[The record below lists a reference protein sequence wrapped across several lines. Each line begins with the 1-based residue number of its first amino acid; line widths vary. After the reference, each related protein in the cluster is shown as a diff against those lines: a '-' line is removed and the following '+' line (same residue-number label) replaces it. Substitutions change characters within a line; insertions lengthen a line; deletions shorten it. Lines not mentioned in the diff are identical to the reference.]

1 MSRSKDK
8 IDKALGI
15 GDELKELDKQETDDE
30 KKMRFEERKKA
41 VAQIKKDLR
50 KIRENP
56 DEEFIKENLR
66 ELATNGMIAL
76 RTIQEEIELNPN
88 GRDVECMATMMNAIS
103 SSLKELKEVDNDKK
117 KIDMEQQKIDLKKL
131 VTEKKPGI
139 GMQQNNVFVGSTN
152 DLLKAIKHV
161 TNDNNEIIDV
171 DNEDDEKEDI

>member
-1 MSRSKDK
+1 MGSKDK

-15 GDELKELDKQETDDE
+15 GDELKELDKQESDDE
-30 KKMRFEERKKA
+30 KKLRFQERKKA

-88 GRDVECMATMMNAIS
+88 GRDVECMATMMNAIA
-103 SSLKELKEVDNDKK
+103 SSLKELKEVENDKK
-117 KIDMEQQKIDLKKL
+117 KMEMEQQKIDLKKL

-161 TNDNNEIIDV
+161 TSDNAIEVNTVEEE
-171 DNEDDEKEDI
+171 EDD